1 MNGAVELLEKNGIDG
16 KYASYLEFLPH
27 AMSKML
33 DKISV
38 RDALEKYFPDRLTD
52 SNTSLVKCISPKDNS
67 TEPTMDISDDK
78 MCECSSCGKRFNI
91 MDMVEIYYGDEKR
104 NYKSTMSHLIVD
116 FDLDLNELTNIH
128 DVKKR
133 VERDETIEYNRTNRF
148 KSITEYFKENDDFD
162 SCDLEFDIIVT
173 CVEPLYSE
181 NNYEEKFTKY
191 IYDNVN
197 VLYEAQENYN
207 TVCDWSGFVNDN
219 FKTLK
224 NFSEKHWANPSIY
237 YDDKGNVDND
247 EFLYHWVNEINL
259 YLAGYANEEQYKMLY
274 KALAG
279 EEKTATLESKTD
291 IER

>member
-1 MNGAVELLEKNGIDG
+1 MFYEMEIAGLKRKLPLCPVNDSLYIAGFVMFDDVEITVKTAEELL
-16 KYASYLEFLPH
+16 
-27 AMSKML
+27 
-33 DKISV
+33 
-38 RDALEKYFPDRLTD
+38 
-52 SNTSLVKCISPKDNS
+52 
-67 TEPTMDISDDK
+67 
-78 MCECSSCGKRFNI
+78 KRAP
-91 MDMVEIYYGDEKR
+91 
-104 NYKSTMSHLIVD
+104 
-116 FDLDLNELTNIH
+116 
-128 DVKKR
+128 
-133 VERDETIEYNRTNRF
+133 
-148 KSITEYFKENDDFD
+148 
-162 SCDLEFDIIVT
+162 EFDIIVT

-224 NFSEKHWANPSIY
+224 NFSEKHWANTSIY